1 MLWERLLKKIL
12 TWLFWGPVAV
22 LVIGVAVAN
31 RHSVKF
37 SLDPL
42 STSDPLFSAEMPL
55 FILLLAAVLVGL
67 MIGGAASWINQ
78 GKYRRAARE
87 GLHDAARWR
96 RQAESAEHRAD
107 SAPPGMAQLPSP
119 DPR

>member
-1 MLWERLLKKIL
+1 MKKIL

-31 RHSVKF
+31 RHFVKF

-42 STSDPLFSAEMPL
+42 STTDPLFSAELPL
-55 FILLLAAVLVGL
+55 FVLLLAAVLVGL
-67 MIGGAASWINQ
+67 LIGGAASWINQ

-87 GLHDAARWR
+87 GRHDAAHWR

-107 SAPPGMAQLPSP
+107 AASPGLAQLPSP
-119 DPR
+119 DAR

>member
-1 MLWERLLKKIL
+1 MKKIL

-31 RHSVKF
+31 RHFVKF

-42 STSDPLFSAEMPL
+42 STSDPLFSAELPL
-55 FILLLAAVLVGL
+55 FVLLLAAVLVGL
-67 MIGGAASWINQ
+67 LIGGAASWINQ

-87 GLHDAARWR
+87 GRHDAARWR
-96 RQAESAEHRAD
+96 RQAESAEHRTEAA
-107 SAPPGMAQLPSP
+107 SPGLAQLPSP
-119 DPR
+119 DAR